1 MDDEADRL
9 LQLLDACHRVLPNLG
24 DRQDDGATAIR
35 ETCEDIQS
43 RLRELGVAYEEA
55 SAKS

>member
-35 ETCEDIQS
+35 ETCEDIQA

-55 SAKS
+55 SA